1 MSEETWSAD
10 ELAQQIL
17 ATMDSVGIVERVR
30 AVEETDRTEDEV
42 DELAR
47 NERHIQ
53 LKMAI
58 TQFVSGLSV
67 DEKAKT
73 ISKGMVHANNSFC
86 SIKIFFTAGSSSHA
100 IPEVLP
106 ATIIDKIRAT
116 KILFKCFF
124 TYSLN
129 SFFNSN
135 FSSSNFILKSN

>member
-10 ELAQQIL
+10 ELAQQIT
-17 ATMDSVGIVERVR
+17 ATLDSVGIGESIR

-67 DEKAKT
+67 DEKAK
-73 ISKGMVHANNSFC
+73 
-86 SIKIFFTAGSSSHA
+86 
-100 IPEVLP
+100 
-106 ATIIDKIRAT
+106 IDA
-116 KILFKCFF
+116 
-124 TYSLN
+124 
-129 SFFNSN
+129 
-135 FSSSNFILKSN
+135 LKL